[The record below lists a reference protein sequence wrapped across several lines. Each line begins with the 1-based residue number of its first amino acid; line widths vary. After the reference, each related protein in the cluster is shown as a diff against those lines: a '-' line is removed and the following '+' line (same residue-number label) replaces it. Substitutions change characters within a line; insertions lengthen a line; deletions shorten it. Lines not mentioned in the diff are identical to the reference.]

1 MRQVAI
7 VGLAESTHDDAPFE
21 DPSWETWGLPW
32 DEDRWPYFDR
42 LLDIHPLECIRA
54 ATPSFYRKG
63 YEARLRSFDAIDQ
76 TLFMQEAYP
85 EIPNAIRYPL
95 EEVSDLVGDYFNSSI
110 GYLLA
115 MAIYEG
121 VDKIGLW
128 GVDMASKGS
137 PGHAN
142 EYRDERPNCEYLIG
156 FAKAKGIEVYLPE
169 ECPLLKFGGEFP
181 LGHVVPHYG
190 RRYGF
195 LENGFHIQRF

>member
-7 VGLAESTHDDAPFE
+7 VGLAESTHDDAPYE
-21 DPSWETWGLPW
+21 DPDWETWGLPW

-63 YEARLRSFDAIDQ
+63 YEDKLRSFDPEDQ
-76 TLFMQEAYP
+76 ALFMQEAYP
-85 EIPNAIRYPL
+85 DIPNAIRYPL
-95 EEVSDLVGDYFNSSI
+95 EEVSELVGDYFNSSI

-115 MAIYEG
+115 MAIYED

-142 EYRDERPNCEYLIG
+142 EYRD
-156 FAKAKGIEVYLPE
+156 
-169 ECPLLKFGGEFP
+169 
-181 LGHVVPHYG
+181 
-190 RRYGF
+190 
-195 LENGFHIQRF
+195 